1 MRPVWAQC
9 MVRTL
14 LCNAAGKS
22 GGAGEGKGTRAE
34 TGVGSGQ
41 HKGLPARVQQPQH
54 ALQF

>member
-1 MRPVWAQC
+1 